1 MSQEKLLTA
10 STKFGWRMWYVV
22 CAGIGVPTMLTY
34 PQDYNDAAGNA
45 DQQWLASQGITLSNY
60 YAVGH
65 TSQPNYCAAAS
76 GDNYGMDNGQDASFR
91 AKVPS

>member
-1 MSQEKLLTA
+1 
-10 STKFGWRMWYVV
+10 
-22 CAGIGVPTMLTY
+22 MLTY

-76 GDNYGMDNGQDASFR
+76 GDNYGMDNGQDVSFR